1 MIKPEEI
8 QVDRVG
14 ATRWVIAHH
23 PASAY
28 LAAAQELPPYASPEL
43 AEAWRDRM
51 AATLNGECHR
61 CGAVGDTPARTK
73 TMAPGSVVAAP
84 PRVRHRQGCACADEA
99 MDALELACSP
109 FGTIEE
115 PDLRDETLDELSAWV
130 AEFHQRR
137 MADLAGQD

>member
-1 MIKPEEI
+1 MIRSEEI
-8 QVDRVG
+8 QVDQVG
-14 ATRWVIAHH
+14 ATRWVVAHH

-43 AEAWRDRM
+43 TTAWWDRLT
-51 AATLNGECHR
+51 ATLNGECHR
-61 CGAVGDTPARTK
+61 CGAVGDTPAVTE
-73 TMAPGSVVAAP
+73 TLAPGSVAAAP
-84 PRVRHRQGCACADEA
+84 PRVRHRQGCACTDEA
-99 MDALELACSP
+99 MDQLELECSP

-115 PDLRDETLDELSAWV
+115 PDLSDETLEELGTWV